1 MEQTGEGD
9 ELAVAEEILRTELR
23 ELRIVVALGL
33 GGDVEIGNE
42 EGLGQIA
49 VAVGKFLGRVARRN
63 GHEFVVP
70 RAVGGEAAHFEAL
83 VALFE
88 LTVAQNVRAGGAGI
102 GLVVLQSAEIL
113 VLEEDVL
120 KASVEEQAV
129 VARTEGAGGEIG
141 RGEEYVRGGIA
152 RSSDVGGN
160 HKGAFLFHH
169 RGVGSVV
176 GFVGAA
182 AGERCGEQGCGKQR
196 FAERDELH
204 KENENSLWMREVC
217 KGGFIARG

>member
-49 VAVGKFLGRVARRN
+49 VTVGKFLGRVARRN

-70 RAVGGEAAHFEAL
+70 RAVGGEAAYFEAL

-129 VARTEGAGGEIG
+129 VARTEGAGREIG

-152 RSSDVGGN
+152 RSSDTKVP
-160 HKGAFLFHH
+160 FCSTT
-169 RGVGSVV
+169 GVLGVLLGSSVPQPV
-176 GFVGAA
+176 SVAASRA
-182 AGERCGEQGCGKQR
+182 AGSS
-196 FAERDELH
+196 ALV
-204 KENENSLWMREVC
+204 REVNC
-217 KGGFIARG
+217 IGKMKIVYG

>member
-88 LTVAQNVRAGGAGI
+88 LTVAQNVRAGGTGI

-113 VLEEDVL
+113 VWKNMYSKPPSKSRPLSRGLRVPPER
-120 KASVEEQAV
+120 SAV
-129 VARTEGAGGEIG
+129 V
-141 RGEEYVRGGIA
+141 
-152 RSSDVGGN
+152 RSMCEAALPEAATFGGN

-169 RGVGSVV
+169 GVDGSVV

-196 FAERDELH
+196 LGERGELH
-204 KENENSLWMREVC
+204 RK
-217 KGGFIARG
+217 K